1 MTHAHTHTQSKKL
14 GMWLFL
20 ISDTLTFSTFLVC
33 YTYARLA
40 NPNWPTPFEFSPAI
54 LTATLMTLILL
65 TSSLTMVVAVQA
77 MREGERPVATRWL
90 AATILCG
97 ITFIMLHATE
107 WRHLW
112 QIEKVTLS
120 SNPWGEPL
128 FGATFYALT
137 GLHMLHVAGG
147 VIYLSVIATAV
158 WRGNFSTEDV
168 ETSGLYWHFVD
179 LVWMFI
185 FPFVYL
191 MSVKI

>member
-1 MTHAHTHTQSKKL
+1 MTRTHTQSKKL

-20 ISDTLTFSTFLVC
+20 TSDTLTFATFLVC
-33 YTYARLA
+33 YIYSRLS
-40 NPNWPTPFEFSPAI
+40 NSNWPAPFDFSPAI

-65 TSSLTMVVAVQA
+65 TSSLTMVFAVQA
-77 MREGERPVATRWL
+77 MQAANRPAAARWL

-97 ITFIMLHATE
+97 IAFLMLHTTE

-112 QIEKVTLS
+112 QIEKVTPS
-120 SNPWGEPL
+120 SNPWGVPL
-128 FGATFYALT
+128 FGATFYGLT
-137 GLHMLHVAGG
+137 GFHILHVVCG
-147 VIYLSVIATAV
+147 VIYLSVIAIAIA
-158 WRGNFSTEDV
+158 RGKFSTEDV

-191 MSVKI
+191 MSVKA